1 MKSSHEERQRM
12 QRKTTKKRQM
22 NNFQTVSNRS
32 DATRIRFGWNVPKE
46 CHPIGWRETDR
57 MEVTEVT
64 SFAFMDV
71 FTPHNHVWL
80 IIYAY

>member
-1 MKSSHEERQRM
+1 M
-12 QRKTTKKRQM
+12 QRKTTKKDKGIIFRQCPTDRM
-22 NNFQTVSNRS
+22 QPAS
-32 DATRIRFGWNVPKE
+32 DSVGMCQKK

-57 MEVTEVT
+57 MVVTDVT

-80 IIYAY
+80 IIFA